1 MKFKVYFELFGR
13 NMRTEVE
20 AYGVVQAKE
29 EVTKL
34 IAART
39 VFKEVV
45 QSTVDVDFIK
55 NFLGIK

>member
-1 MKFKVYFELFGR
+1 
-13 NMRTEVE
+13 MRTEVE

-55 NFLGIK
+55 DFLGIK